1 MCRTSSANWPGR
13 GHRAATETRIE
24 RLRDEHRQLGAA
36 YQKGRDAY
44 VAAGADPTAGDTA
57 VKGVDRATSD
67 QMSELVSE
75 LRKQGTEQSK
85 QLSASADARCCW
97 GSS

>member
-1 MCRTSSANWPGR
+1 VQDILGELAGQQGIEPQLKS
-13 GHRAATETRIE
+13 RIE

-44 VAAGADPTAGDTA
+44 LAAGADPTAGDTA

-67 QMSELVSE
+67 QMSALVSE
-75 LRKQGTEQSK
+75 LRQQGDQSK
-85 QLSASADARCCW
+85 QLSASAVARCCW